1 MLEKWRL
8 SKLVQHNQQACSNG
22 RFHTYR
28 ISYHNIA
35 GKSSSRR
42 IEICPQSDWG
52 CMGGGAT
59 DQCLEGNLHPVQL
72 YAIEIMHFSNI
83 QYHTCVDFTVY
94 IIQILCTHFNCVITN
109 ISLHNKIFELAIYF
123 KNIFTRVSLRSLW
136 ETFITDPLYLF
147 ICGFWAGDQIDF
159 QS

>member
-1 MLEKWRL
+1 M
-8 SKLVQHNQQACSNG
+8 VQHNQQACSNG

-59 DQCLEGNLHPVQL
+59 EGHLEGNHYPVQP
-72 YAIEIMHFSNI
+72 YP
-83 QYHTCVDFTVY
+83 VPGTVY
-94 IIQILCTHFNCVITN
+94 GNSYQYREQWPAVLRIASRQNDGGRLSGRFSACRSILSIISRKHGEAKLRDILIN
-109 ISLHNKIFELAIYF
+109 LIYY
-123 KNIFTRVSLRSLW
+123 KNIVYARTAQTQQRFSCMIS
-136 ETFITDPLYLF
+136 
-147 ICGFWAGDQIDF
+147 Q
-159 QS
+159 